1 MGIVQTTFLAI
12 GLAVDAC
19 AVSLTSGLI
28 IKYISLNKAI
38 KIALCF
44 GIFQALMPLLGWF
57 SGLIFQDYL
66 TAVDHWIVFILLSA
80 IGSKMIYESV
90 TADEDK
96 KFNPLDIFTLIGLAI
111 ATSIDAL
118 AAGFGLST
126 IKHTILSTAG
136 SLGIITFICSFSSVY
151 LGHFCGDLFKSKVEV
166 MGGLIIIAIGTK
178 VLFEHLLF

>member
-1 MGIVQTTFLAI
+1 MEILQTTLLSV
-12 GLAVDAC
+12 GLAADAC

-44 GIFQALMPLLGWF
+44 GIFQALMPLIGWL
-57 SGLIFQDYL
+57 SGLMFQNYL
-66 TAVDHWIVFILLSA
+66 TAVDHWIVFLLLGG
-80 IGSKMIYESV
+80 IGSKMIYESI

-118 AAGFGLST
+118 AVGFGLST
-126 IKHTILSTAG
+126 IDRTILSIAG
-136 SLGIITFICSFSSVY
+136 SIGIITFICSFSSVY
-151 LGHFCGDLFKSKVEV
+151 LGHFFGDLFKSQVEII
-166 MGGLIIIAIGTK
+166 GGLILIAIGTK
-178 VLFEHLLF
+178 VLWEHLFL